1 MKGKRRGM
9 ERRGFLAL
17 AAKAAAAGWGLRGLT
32 PGMAMAE
39 DARGGMTYGVQLFQV
54 RRQAATDLP
63 GALRAI
69 HQAGFAQVELNP
81 VAYGHP
87 PAELRTMVE
96 DAGLRVVSGHFDYAG
111 MEGKLDYA
119 RELGLRYFVCP
130 MVPKEQWGSVGG
142 FAKAAEVF
150 NAVGKGAKDRGMEFV
165 FHNHDYEF
173 KPVDGTTGWAVL
185 MKRTDPGLVKLE
197 LDCYWLA
204 QAGQKPLEML
214 ERHMDRTVLLHLK
227 DRTANAP
234 TSFDMETTSAHFTE
248 LGKGT
253 IDWPAILKQGKVQG
267 IAYAFLDQDE
277 TAGPVVE
284 SMKVSRAYLRSVRL

>member
-1 MKGKRRGM
+1 MGERGGSIGRR
-9 ERRGFLAL
+9 EFLGL
-17 AAKAAAAGWGLRGLT
+17 AGKAAAGCVLRGAM
-32 PGMAMAE
+32 PAMAMAA
-39 DARGGMTYGVQLFQV
+39 DAPGGMTYGVQLFQV
-54 RRQAATDLP
+54 RRQAATDLA
-63 GALRAI
+63 GAFRSI
-69 HQAGFAQVELNP
+69 RQAGFAQVELNP

-87 PAELRTMVE
+87 PAELRRMVE
-96 DAGLRVVSGHFDYAG
+96 DAGLAVVSGHFDYAG
-111 MEGKLDYA
+111 LEGKLDYA
-119 RELGLRYFVCP
+119 KELGLRYFVCP

-142 FAKAAEVF
+142 FAQAADVF

-173 KPVDGTTGWAVL
+173 KPVEGTTGWAVL
-185 MKRTDPGLVKLE
+185 MKRTNPALVKLE

-214 ERHMDRTVLLHLK
+214 ERHMDRAVLLHLK
-227 DRTANAP
+227 DRTAGAP
-234 TSFDMETTSAHFTE
+234 TSFDMEKTSAHFTE

-277 TAGPVVE
+277 TAGPVLE
-284 SMKVSRAYLRSVRL
+284 SMTASRAYLRSVRL